1 MKFSFIMAASAAF
14 LLSAGAGAQTYR
26 YIDASSLTIAGKPLP
41 TSSPYTRIDT
51 SAFHF
56 GSRSIDA
63 KCCQSTGLMVC
74 FRTDSRNITAR
85 WKTSGKNSG
94 SNMCAVGQKGLD
106 LYIRDG
112 GSWRFAGAGV
122 PSMGTAPYS
131 SHSCDLVRYMAEG
144 EKECILYLPLFDELY
159 DLELGV
165 DEGSHVTPM
174 ENPFRH
180 RIVFQGSSI
189 THGAS
194 ATRPGMCYVAL
205 FGRRTGLYSIN
216 MGFSGDSKLQK
227 EYAEYLAGVDADAF
241 VFDAFSNPSAQEIHD
256 RFDVFVDI
264 LRKAHPDTPLIFLQ
278 TERREKRNF
287 DVKFNASELAK
298 QDAAREEV
306 TDRMKTDRNIWLID
320 SSGFLGDDG
329 LGTADG
335 THPTDLGFMRWV
347 DKMTPQLMKI
357 LKKYGIR

>member
-1 MKFSFIMAASAAF
+1 MLAASAAF
-14 LLSAGAGAQTYR
+14 LISVNAYAQQPGLR
-26 YIDASSLTIAGKPLP
+26 FVDAATLTIAGKPLP
-41 TSSPYTRIDT
+41 TSRPFTRIDT
-51 SAFHF
+51 STFHF
-56 GSRSIDA
+56 GSKSIDS

-74 FRTDSRNITAR
+74 FRTDSRNITAK
-85 WKTSGKNSG
+85 WKTGGKNSG
-94 SNMCAVGQKGLD
+94 SNMCAIGQKGID
-106 LYIRDG
+106 LYINDG
-112 GSWRFAGAGV
+112 GEWRFAGAGV
-122 PSMGTAPYS
+122 PKMGTAPYEVHS
-131 SHSCDLVRYMAEG
+131 SDLVRNMAEG
-144 EKECILYLPLFDELY
+144 EKECLLYLPLFDVVY

-165 DEGSHVTPM
+165 DEGCTISPM

-180 RIVFQGSSI
+180 KIVFQGSSI

-205 FGRRTGLYSIN
+205 FGRRTGLYCIN

-227 EYAEYLAGVDADAF
+227 EYAQYLAGVDADAF
-241 VFDAFSNPSAQEIHD
+241 VFDAFSNPTAKEIHD
-256 RFDVFVDI
+256 RFDAFVDI
-264 LRKAHPDTPLIFLQ
+264 IRAAHPDTPLVFLQ

-287 DVKFNASELAK
+287 DVKFDAFEQAK

-306 TDRMKTDRNIWLID
+306 MDRMKTDKNIWLID
-320 SSGFLGDDG
+320 SAGFLGDDG

-335 THPTDLGFMRWV
+335 THPTDLGFMRWT